1 MISGDSSFSDSGLE
15 VRGGSAVSAVGGG
28 GAPLRALYRGARVE
42 QESDCPTDC
51 SPSPHSS
58 LLDAPLPP
66 SLLNLPEPGSGA
78 PGGRQHKCSSVRIQ
92 QNAVR

>member
-1 MISGDSSFSDSGLE
+1 MISGDSSCSDSGLE
-15 VRGGSAVSAVGGG
+15 VRGGSAVSA
-28 GAPLRALYRGARVE
+28 GAAGAHVRALYRGARVE

-66 SLLNLPEPGSGA
+66 SLLNFPDPG
-78 PGGRQHKCSSVRIQ
+78 PGGKQNNKCSSVRIQ

>member
-1 MISGDSSFSDSGLE
+1 MISGDSSFSDSGLA
-15 VRGGSAVSAVGGG
+15 VRGGSAVSAAGAG

-66 SLLNLPEPGSGA
+66 SLLNLPDPGS
-78 PGGRQHKCSSVRIQ
+78 GGRQHKCSSVRIQ
-92 QNAVR
+92 QSAVR

>member
-15 VRGGSAVSAVGGG
+15 VRGGSAVSAGGG

-66 SLLNLPEPGSGA
+66 SLLNLPEAGPGSR
-78 PGGRQHKCSSVRIQ
+78 PPPNKCSSVRIQ
-92 QNAVR
+92 QSAVR

>member
-1 MISGDSSFSDSGLE
+1 MISGDSSCSDSGLE
-15 VRGGSAVSAVGGG
+15 VRGGSTVSA
-28 GAPLRALYRGARVE
+28 GAAGAHVRALYRGARVE

-66 SLLNLPEPGSGA
+66 SLLNFPDPG
-78 PGGRQHKCSSVRIQ
+78 PGGKQNNKCSSVRIQ